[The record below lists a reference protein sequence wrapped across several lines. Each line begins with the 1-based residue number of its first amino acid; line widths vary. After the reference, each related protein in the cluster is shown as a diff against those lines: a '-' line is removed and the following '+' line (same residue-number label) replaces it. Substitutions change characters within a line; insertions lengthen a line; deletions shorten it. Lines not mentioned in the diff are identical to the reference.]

1 MSDPEI
7 IELVPSVEVEV
18 LETTVIDR
26 EVLTTSAEQGP
37 PGPPGQSGTA
47 EFDVDLVLI
56 YQIAKL

>member
-7 IELVPSVEVEV
+7 IELVPGIEAEV
-18 LETTVIDR
+18 LETTAIDR

-37 PGPPGQSGTA
+37 PGPPGPSGTDD
-47 EFDVDLVLI
+47 FDLDLTLI

>member
-7 IELVPSVEVEV
+7 IELVPGVEVEA

-26 EVLTTSAEQGP
+26 EVLTTSAEHGP
-37 PGPPGQSGTA
+37 PGPPGPSGTDD
-47 EFDVDLVLI
+47 FDLDLTLI